1 MLTLL
6 SYFISS
12 IVALCFFAALAD
24 TLWLWFT
31 FKPEPE
37 SGLLINTRKF
47 FGFVV
52 NPIQIHI
59 PWFMFWIVFTCKWI
73 VVYYVGFFKSFLSYH
88 FCVSFFLLLPI
99 TWRDHWSLFAWVELM
114 FWAWYLPL
122 MFCAHH
128 SNWTY
133 FTIGKFV
140 CIVLRQETFF
150 GGATE
155 SAYALLVYFVF
166 KVKWLKQFF
175 SCCKTLTHDHN
186 SFKETCQFFA
196 LDAVTIDN
204 NFTPPR
210 LSAPSQHPYN
220 DNGQRKRGQVKIY
233 QQLLE
238 LEEGKNAVTDIEWNE
253 LWIAHADS
261 EKRSAIRYIL
271 IGLQVVRDFVNSVF
285 T

>member
-1 MLTLL
+1 
-6 SYFISS
+6 
-12 IVALCFFAALAD
+12 
-24 TLWLWFT
+24 
-31 FKPEPE
+31 
-37 SGLLINTRKF
+37 
-47 FGFVV
+47 
-52 NPIQIHI
+52 
-59 PWFMFWIVFTCKWI
+59 MF
-73 VVYYVGFFKSFLSYH
+73 S
-88 FCVSFFLLLPI
+88 
-99 TWRDHWSLFAWVELM
+99 
-114 FWAWYLPL
+114 
-122 MFCAHH
+122 AHH

-150 GGATE
+150 GGAIE
-155 SAYALLVYFVF
+155 SAYALVVYFVF

-204 NFTPPR
+204 TSTPPR
-210 LSAPSQHPYN
+210 LSAPPQHPYN

-238 LEEGKNAVTDIEWNE
+238 LEAGTGAVTDVEWNA

-261 EKRSAIRYIL
+261 EKRSAIRFIL